1 MLRPFLEQA
10 ADPIHQY
17 RQGQV
22 PLFHNSDLASKLAAM
37 TVANNATG
45 ATTSSQA
52 ANNVLHKIPSTAI
65 LFKPNVIYF
74 LNS

>member
-37 TVANNATG
+37 TVNATG

-65 LFKPNVIYF
+65 LFKPKVIYF
-74 LNS
+74 FG